1 MCHCWRWCCW
11 EDKSSNLLH
20 HQHFPNCIKLF
31 LTFIYVLF
39 FLFLFFLH
47 FLVVSV
53 NVHLISNVGLCIV
66 WQDYVPTVFD
76 NFSANVMVDGKTVN
90 LGLWDTAGILNLSLY
105 NGQFVWCMVFFIF
118 QFLFFLQWLLTLLW
132 YKNHDL
138 PYREEILA
146 SDLKLLFIIKV
157 IRQIVLVCN

>member
-11 EDKSSNLLH
+11 EDKPSNLLH

-31 LTFIYVLF
+31 LTFIYVLYF
-39 FLFLFFLH
+39 FFFLH

-105 NGQFVWCMVFFIF
+105 NGQFFWCMVFFFFFFIF
-118 QFLFFLQWLLTLLW
+118 QFLVFLQWLLTLLW

-138 PYREEILA
+138 P
-146 SDLKLLFIIKV
+146 
-157 IRQIVLVCN
+157 